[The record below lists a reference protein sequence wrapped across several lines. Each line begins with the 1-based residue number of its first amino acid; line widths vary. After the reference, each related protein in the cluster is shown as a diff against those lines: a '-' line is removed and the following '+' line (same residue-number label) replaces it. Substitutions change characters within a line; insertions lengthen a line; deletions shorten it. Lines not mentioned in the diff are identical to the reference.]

1 MATKYYQASRAN
13 NVIRY
18 NDSSFRFEVTEMV
31 SGSWWGVYE
40 SSDSSEQAVLDEM
53 AEANVV
59 VSLTKDQ
66 YEASKKKAQSNNN
79 SISSQQESQLAQAED
94 VEPVV
99 KEDKQES
106 LDELL
111 KVENVQ
117 APKRKK
123 AAKKKSV

>member
-1 MATKYYQASRAN
+1 
-13 NVIRY
+13 
-18 NDSSFRFEVTEMV
+18 MV

-53 AEANVV
+53 ASSNI
-59 VSLTKDQ
+59 VSSINKDQ
-66 YEASKKKAQSNNN
+66 YDTAKKKAQGN
-79 SISSQQESQLAQAED
+79 SSSINSQQESQLAQGED
-94 VEPVV
+94 AEPVV